1 MNYELFEKTLMS
13 YKKFQSNI
21 YAHYDFGIQSVS
33 EGPHSLSEHVEELI
47 SSFITSHYG
56 EEGWEWVE
64 WFIYESKW
72 GEKDWSV
79 VKTYKAREDG
89 GLEEVDK
96 GDYTKYGAFDKDGNP
111 ICYSFESLYDYL
123 EKEFKKKKKCGKKC
137 SGSCG
142 CQK

>member
-13 YKKFQSNI
+13 YKKFLSNI
-21 YAHYDFGIQSVS
+21 DAHCDFGIESVVR
-33 EGPHSLSEHVEELI
+33 GPHSLESHAEELI
-47 SSFITSHYG
+47 SSSIISHYG
-56 EEGWEWVE
+56 EGGWEWVE

-79 VKTYKAREDG
+79 VKTYKAREEG

-96 GDYTKYGAFDKDGNP
+96 GDYLKYGAFDEDGNP
-111 ICYSFESLYDYL
+111 ICYSFDSLYDYL